1 MRKIKVKYGIRR
13 LYIHL
18 LWLPILLFVF
28 LCWKLHQEI
37 NARSRASTSGLYHQW
52 FFSTDRSM
60 VVAMLQFFFVFSGF
74 ISGVCFVF
82 MVLYLCFF
90 WSLGKA
96 RDCGISW
103 YIFFNP

>member
-1 MRKIKVKYGIRR
+1 MRGLARVH
-13 LYIHL
+13 LVYIT
-18 LWLPILLFVF
+18 
-28 LCWKLHQEI
+28 
-37 NARSRASTSGLYHQW
+37 NG
-52 FFSTDRSM
+52 FSTDRSM